1 MLILLLPDAWP
12 HALGYPGSL
21 VQQTK
26 QNWKLTCDTVLL
38 STNFIQISQNF
49 VSAHYLFPYLI

>member
-21 VQQTK
+21 AQQTK
-26 QNWKLTCDTVLL
+26 QIGIIL
-38 STNFIQISQNF
+38 STYIWRNNDMKEK
-49 VSAHYLFPYLI
+49 